1 MLQQIIVWIS
11 WLKQH
16 YCITSLKQYIRLT
29 LEMDGQDGC
38 YQQHYLNSEETVND
52 IVNQLKI
59 FYEQLRLLK
68 EKLEKFGLLQSKNE
82 KVNKDNL

>member
-11 WLKQH
+11 WLKQN

-38 YQQHYLNSEETVND
+38 YQQHYLNSEKTVND

>member
-1 MLQQIIVWIS
+1 
-11 WLKQH
+11 
-16 YCITSLKQYIRLT
+16 
-29 LEMDGQDGC
+29 MDGQDGC